1 MMGASDVDRG
11 PRLLSICTGIGG
23 LDLGVGLA
31 LPGARTVCM
40 VEGEAAC
47 VEVLASRMEDGRLH
61 PAPIWTNARTFDGRP
76 WRGRVH
82 GIVAGYPCQPF
93 SVAGKRQGADDPRH
107 LWPEILRIAGEVGPE
122 FLFLENVAGHIRLGL
137 DRVLGDLAEVGF
149 DAEWTTVR
157 ASDVGAPHRRER
169 VFILAYRRGGRFKE
183 LWRGCLL
190 DRERQALG
198 HDAHGF
204 DQAVADAEGSGR
216 RDYGVSR
223 DMGQAKGKEGFPG
236 DRPAFAATGSKPTV
250 ADASDDY
257 RRAGERR
264 TEEGARPH
272 GERRRRSTERS
283 GEIADAERM
292 YLPRRRGPGELAG
305 SQGTHQGE
313 RDQRKRHGDADHD
326 RQRYMGHTDSPG
338 LEGWG
343 RPIGQDANECAAWP
357 PGPEGDWSGIPK
369 HLWPATQPELRGMA
383 DGLPGRVDRL
393 RALGNAVVPQQ
404 AALALRQLI
413 SRIEQ

>member
-23 LDLGVGLA
+23 LDLDVGLA

-93 SVAGKRQGADDPRH
+93 SFAGKRQGADDPRH

-137 DRVLGDLAEVGF
+137 DRVLGDLAEVGL

-169 VFILAYRRGGRFKE
+169 VFILAYRRGGGLKKFCKAYD
-183 LWRGCLL
+183 L
-190 DRERQALG
+190 DRDHAFR
-198 HDAHGF
+198 HDAHGC
-204 DQAVADAEGSGR
+204 DQG
-216 RDYGVSR
+216 
-223 DMGQAKGKEGFPG
+223 KG
-236 DRPAFAATGSKPTV
+236 
-250 ADASDDY
+250 
-257 RRAGERR
+257 
-264 TEEGARPH
+264 
-272 GERRRRSTERS
+272 
-283 GEIADAERM
+283 
-292 YLPRRRGPGELAG
+292 
-305 SQGTHQGE
+305 
-313 RDQRKRHGDADHD
+313 
-326 RQRYMGHTDSPG
+326 
-338 LEGWG
+338 
-343 RPIGQDANECAAWP
+343 AWP
-357 PGPEGDWSGIPK
+357 PGPKGDWSGIPK

>member
-11 PRLLSICTGIGG
+11 PRILSICTGIGG

-61 PAPIWTNARTFDGRP
+61 PAPIWTNARTFDGLP
-76 WRGRVH
+76 WSGRVH

-107 LWPEILRIAGEVGPE
+107 LWPEILRIACEVGPE

-198 HDAHGF
+198 HDAHGCE
-204 DQAVADAEGSGR
+204 QAVADAS
-216 RDYGVSR
+216 DY
-223 DMGQAKGKEGFPG
+223 
-236 DRPAFAATGSKPTV
+236 
-250 ADASDDY
+250 Y

-264 TEEGARPH
+264 TEEEARPH
-272 GERRRRSTERS
+272 GERGRRPTERS
-283 GEIADAERM
+283 G
-292 YLPRRRGPGELAG
+292 
-305 SQGTHQGE
+305 SV
-313 RDQRKRHGDADHD
+313 
-326 RQRYMGHTDSPG
+326 GHTDSPG

-357 PGPEGDWSGIPK
+357 PSPEGDWSGIPK

>member
-76 WRGRVH
+76 WRDRVH

-93 SVAGKRQGADDPRH
+93 SVAGKRKGADDPRH

-169 VFILAYRRGGRFKE
+169 VFILAYAQGIHAQGCE
-183 LWRGCLL
+183 LRSREIESGRGCN
-190 DRERQALG
+190 ELG
-198 HDAHGF
+198 HA
-204 DQAVADAEGSGR
+204 AR
-216 RDYGVSR
+216 SR
-223 DMGQAKGKEGFPG
+223 L
-236 DRPAFAATGSKPTV
+236 
-250 ADASDDY
+250 
-257 RRAGERR
+257 ER
-264 TEEGARPH
+264 
-272 GERRRRSTERS
+272 
-283 GEIADAERM
+283 
-292 YLPRRRGPGELAG
+292 
-305 SQGTHQGE
+305 
-313 RDQRKRHGDADHD
+313 
-326 RQRYMGHTDSPG
+326 
-338 LEGWG
+338 WG
-343 RPIGQDANECAAWP
+343 RSIGQDADPRYAWP
-357 PGPEGDWSGIPK
+357 PSPEGDWSDVPWR
-369 HLWPATQPELRGMA
+369 LWPALPYTKGAGQLRTIEQKNNNSGAPGRGADDFDAMGAWPSGFSIATQSELRGVA

>member
-1 MMGASDVDRG
+1 MEISDVDRG

-47 VEVLASRMEDGRLH
+47 VELLASRMEDGGLH

-93 SVAGKRQGADDPRH
+93 SVAGKRRGADDPRH
-107 LWPEILRIAGEVGPE
+107 LWPEILRIACEVGPE

-169 VFILAYRRGGRFKE
+169 VFILAYRRGGGLERI
-183 LWRGCLL
+183 
-190 DRERQALG
+190 RQAYDIDGCDALR
-198 HDAHGF
+198 HDADGC
-204 DQAVADAEGSGR
+204 DQAVAYASEPRLALPRLG
-216 RDYGVSR
+216 
-223 DMGQAKGKEGFPG
+223 GQRELGKEDSQRMD
-236 DRPAFAATGSKPTV
+236 DRPELDGGELAA
-250 ADASDDY
+250 A
-257 RRAGERR
+257 ERQ
-264 TEEGARPH
+264 PD
-272 GERRRRSTERS
+272 ERRREPGVLHGSSEQVE
-283 GEIADAERM
+283 GEV
-292 YLPRRRGPGELAG
+292 G
-305 SQGTHQGE
+305 Q
-313 RDQRKRHGDADHD
+313 
-326 RQRYMGHTDSPG
+326 RQRSR
-338 LEGWG
+338 
-343 RPIGQDANECAAWP
+343 RPIDGRLQADAWP
-357 PGPEGDWSGIPK
+357 PGPEGDWSGISE
-369 HLWPATQPELRGMA
+369 HLWPATQSELRGVA

-413 SRIEQ
+413 SRIER